1 MKEVLLTSSVLIA
14 VLLILRAVFATKVR
28 RTWIYAAWLLVVLR
42 LMIPLQIGQ
51 LTISV
56 LSAAQPVAEAI
67 TEIADKQVA
76 GVTEQ
81 EAYRQVL
88 QDYIAEDISVFTPEV
103 QHSIQNA
110 ASDSMSND
118 EIAIMIDK
126 TYAATDIYAPEV
138 QQHVQQKVDATAAPV
153 TLGQIATWVWLAGVA
168 IMVIWL
174 ASGNLLLGRSL
185 RKNEKAVECDCPLP
199 VYESDVAVSPC
210 LVGLFRPVIY
220 LTPECAKDE
229 TVMRHVLAHELTHWV
244 HKDHIWALV
253 RCVCL
258 CVYWFNPLVWIAAW
272 FSRRDCELACD
283 EGAIDRL
290 GEEERIGYGKSLLQV
305 INHSAVPGRLM
316 LTATT
321 MAETKRQLRQRVNFI
336 ANKAKRNMI
345 AAVIMLLIC
354 MLVAGCVVTGPVSEP
369 AEPTYPPLKRPWDVS
384 EEVKLQIKQDYI
396 ESFHNTT
403 HTCTAENVQLVMIS
417 QVESGYALVIGC
429 KCTSIN
435 LKASWED
442 LHGASA
448 ADLVFYMPN
457 GWYLQFY
464 KDSTFSSLDGAYNLG
479 WLDYEQ
485 MCTIWDDYHA
495 QFPRAKKVWEH
506 VFGQSEPPDRDPS
519 GLDYEVNADGV
530 TCTVT
535 GMGVGNNWDVVIPEY
550 IDGYQVTAIGKLAF
564 WSTWVTSITM
574 PDSVISIGYSAFEE
588 CDKLKSITLSNSLQT
603 IGRNV
608 FKDCKTLEVIQL
620 PDSLTQIGPGAF
632 SGCSALTAMTIPA
645 GVSVVPSWAFADCS
659 DLQVLLLHE
668 GIVEIQEYAFYH
680 CMKMPKLEIPEGLV
694 EIADGTFMGCMS
706 LKSIRIPQTVTSI
719 GDDAFAD
726 CRALQTVE
734 IPDQVQYVGRNAFWG
749 CSGLTALSIGKS
761 VRGLDSSVFEN
772 CSNLCEIE
780 VSADNP
786 DYRASGGCLIEI
798 QSGTLMLAAGNAAIP
813 TDGSVRH
820 IGRGAFRGRTN
831 LQELVL
837 PEGIETIGNDA
848 FKNCTNLAQITI
860 PETVRLIEPA
870 FDACRNLKN
879 IIYSGT
885 KAQWRAIRKGTYI
898 GDGSCSFTVYCT
910 DGELIAK

>member
-1 MKEVLLTSSVLIA
+1 MKEVLITSSVLVA
-14 VLLILRAVFATKVR
+14 ALLLLRVVFAKKVR
-28 RTWIYAAWLLVVLR
+28 RTWIYAAWLLVALR
-42 LMIPLQIGQ
+42 LLIPVQIGQ
-51 LTISV
+51 MSFSV
-56 LSAAQPVAEAI
+56 LHAMQSVTTGLTQMAN
-67 TEIADKQVA
+67 TEIA
-76 GVTEQ
+76 GITEE
-81 EAYRQVL
+81 EAYQQVL
-88 QDYIAEDISVFTPEV
+88 RDYVEEDTSVFVPA
-103 QHSIQNA
+103 IQ
-110 ASDSMSND
+110 D
-118 EIAIMIDK
+118 EIASNMASGMSKEEIAERIEENHPDG
-126 TYAATDIYAPEV
+126 DIYVPEA
-138 QQHVQQKVDATAAPV
+138 QQQVQQKVEKAVAPV
-153 TLGQIATWVWLAGVA
+153 TLGQIATWVWLVGVA

-174 ASGNLLLGRSL
+174 ATGNLLLGRAL
-185 RKNEKAVECDCPLP
+185 RKTEKMVDCDSPLP
-199 VYESDVAVSPC
+199 VYVSDAAISPC
-210 LVGLFRPVIY
+210 LVGLFRPAVY
-220 LTPECAKDE
+220 LTPECGSDE
-229 TVMRHVLAHELTHWV
+229 TVLRHVLAHELTHYG

-253 RCVCL
+253 RCICL
-258 CVYWFNPLVWIAAW
+258 CVYWFNPLVWVAAW

-283 EGAIDRL
+283 EGAIKRL
-290 GEEERIGYGKSLLQV
+290 GEENRIAYGKALLQV
-305 INHSAVPGRLM
+305 VSHSAVPGRLM

-321 MAETKRQLRQRVNFI
+321 MAETKKQLRQRVNFI
-336 ANKAKRNMI
+336 TNRTKWSAV
-345 AAVIMLLIC
+345 AAVAMLLIC
-354 MLVAGCVVTGPVSEP
+354 ALLVGCVVTGPVSEP

-396 ESFHNTT
+396 EPFHNTT
-403 HTCTAENVQLVMIS
+403 HTCTAEDVQLVMIS

-442 LHGASA
+442 LFGASA

-603 IGRNV
+603 IGSNV

-798 QSGTLMLAAGNAAIP
+798 QSGTLMLASGNAAIP

-820 IGRGAFRGRTN
+820 IGQGAFQGRTN